1 MESKFQGLRCDY
13 QGERERETGK
23 QTEGR
28 TRRVR
33 ERGGRQGRAG
43 KRNLSKKIGRAILLK
58 VYKTLSPSNIA
69 LGPP

>member
-1 MESKFQGLRCDY
+1 MITRMRG
-13 QGERERETGK
+13 RERQGNRQRGRE
-23 QTEGR
+23 ER

-43 KRNLSKKIGRAILLK
+43 KRNLSKKLGRAVLLK
-58 VYKTLSPSNIA
+58 VYKTSSPSSIA